1 MTQQHDE
8 FNNLLHSIPS
18 EFAQQKLQLTDEE
31 LARELSQSAGEQ
43 WQPGSDLM
51 RLTRLAL
58 KYAAKHN
65 S

>member
-1 MTQQHDE
+1 MNTQHDE
-8 FNNLLHSIPS
+8 FNNALDSIPS

-31 LARELSQSAGEQ
+31 LARELSQAAGEQ
-43 WQPGSDLM
+43 FEPGSDLM

-58 KYAAKHN
+58 QYAVKYN

>member
-1 MTQQHDE
+1 MAQQHDE

-18 EFAQQKLQLTDEE
+18 EFAQQKLTLTDAE

-43 WQPGSDLM
+43 WQPSPELVQ
-51 RLTRLAL
+51 LTRRVLE
-58 KYAAKHN
+58 YAARHN

>member
-1 MTQQHDE
+1 MNTQHDE
-8 FNNLLHSIPS
+8 FNNALDSIPS

-31 LARELSQSAGEQ
+31 LARELSQSAGQ
-43 WQPGSDLM
+43 QLQPGSDLM

-58 KYAAKHN
+58 EYAARHN